1 MATGLCQGLRRLP
14 WLLRSATAPGPRL
27 SAPGGRPRREQAKVL
42 AGQEPS
48 NPEGGRSPA
57 IPPFRRVNTHSH
69 GGRASG
75 RGRALRAPEGN
86 RNPEPGTRSRT
97 EGHTSENAMRDVRNR
112 QTECQ
117 TEARTGQCTG
127 PRPGW
132 RLFRK
137 VRYAF
142 PDRVPQVPRT
152 EERDCRVSYLR
163 REQRPCRDGLLPRIQ
178 ARGTGAMR
186 RFSLRKP
193 AIPGQFWHISM
204 GRTSPRAWESAVGN
218 RLP

>member
-117 TEARTGQCTG
+117 TEARTGHTRHVPAKSPKRRCARMPPLLAG
-127 PRPGW
+127 PAVPG
-132 RLFRK
+132 RGVTSMHATRTTDL
-137 VRYAF
+137 
-142 PDRVPQVPRT
+142 PQ
-152 EERDCRVSYLR
+152 SS
-163 REQRPCRDGLLPRIQ
+163 LLGIC
-178 ARGTGAMR
+178 
-186 RFSLRKP
+186 FSLR
-193 AIPGQFWHISM
+193 
-204 GRTSPRAWESAVGN
+204 T
-218 RLP
+218 

>member
-1 MATGLCQGLRRLP
+1 MSCRIGRPEAWGGCQMATGLCQGLRRLP

-117 TEARTGQCTG
+117 TEARTGQARRVEIACNGDWKRRQISPMALGLG
-127 PRPGW
+127 P
-132 RLFRK
+132 
-137 VRYAF
+137 A
-142 PDRVPQVPRT
+142 
-152 EERDCRVSYLR
+152 
-163 REQRPCRDGLLPRIQ
+163 LPAPEGQLII
-178 ARGTGAMR
+178 AR
-186 RFSLRKP
+186 
-193 AIPGQFWHISM
+193 Q
-204 GRTSPRAWESAVGN
+204 
-218 RLP
+218 

>member
-1 MATGLCQGLRRLP
+1 MSCRIGRPEAWGGCQMATGLCQGLRRLP

-117 TEARTGQCTG
+117 TEARTGQGHAREGGGGMTASG
-127 PRPGW
+127 T
-132 RLFRK
+132 
-137 VRYAF
+137 
-142 PDRVPQVPRT
+142 PD
-152 EERDCRVSYLR
+152 LR
-163 REQRPCRDGLLPRIQ
+163 GEARRRRGGEGDKARESD
-178 ARGTGAMR
+178 T
-186 RFSLRKP
+186 
-193 AIPGQFWHISM
+193 
-204 GRTSPRAWESAVGN
+204 
-218 RLP
+218 

>member
-1 MATGLCQGLRRLP
+1 MSCRIGRPEAWGGCQMATGLCQGLRRLP

-117 TEARTGQCTG
+117 TEARTGQLTEW
-127 PRPGW
+127 RPPLVSPI
-132 RLFRK
+132 RPELRPTHCARK
-137 VRYAF
+137 CWSGGFTLCSTHPSTA
-142 PDRVPQVPRT
+142 
-152 EERDCRVSYLR
+152 L
-163 REQRPCRDGLLPRIQ
+163 
-178 ARGTGAMR
+178 
-186 RFSLRKP
+186 
-193 AIPGQFWHISM
+193 
-204 GRTSPRAWESAVGN
+204 
-218 RLP
+218 